1 MKLLFSIV
9 ALMVLSTISFAQ
21 IKNSKTETLKVY
33 GNCGMCKTKIEKAG
47 TQKNLSK
54 TVWNEE
60 TAMATITY
68 DSKKT
73 TANDILKNI
82 ALVGY
87 DSDNFLAPDAVYENL
102 PGCCQYERKA
112 KPAKTAAAQSVDP
125 GDDVFSEAYQVIDRM
140 PNYEDE
146 SKEGIGKAGDESDI
160 LLSDEEI
167 TELKFNIKEYTKQVK
182 KPIVKKKIVTKKVVK
197 FTPPVIKKVH

>member
-47 TQKNLSK
+47 TQKKLSK

-68 DSKKT
+68 DSKK
-73 TANDILKNI
+73 NN
-82 ALVGY
+82 
-87 DSDNFLAPDAVYENL
+87 
-102 PGCCQYERKA
+102 
-112 KPAKTAAAQSVDP
+112 
-125 GDDVFSEAYQVIDRM
+125 
-140 PNYEDE
+140 
-146 SKEGIGKAGDESDI
+146 SK
-160 LLSDEEI
+160 
-167 TELKFNIKEYTKQVK
+167 
-182 KPIVKKKIVTKKVVK
+182 
-197 FTPPVIKKVH
+197 